1 MDTGGYKRKISAIWS
16 ADVAGY
22 SRLMGDDEEATVRT
36 IVAYRSVMAHL
47 IGRHR
52 GRVVDSPGDNLLAEF
67 ASVVDALR
75 CAWDVQQEL
84 VGRNAELPEKRR
96 MNFRIGINLGDV
108 IEEAGR
114 LYGDGVNVA
123 ARLESLAEPGGI
135 NLSGSAYDQVK
146 QKLPYGFE
154 FIGEQQV
161 KNIRD
166 PVRAYRVLMGSAT
179 PGGGIRIESRERKY
193 PRIVRF
199 LLLGAAFVMLAVGLH
214 FWADMRARFLSGR
227 QTADGA
233 AHQISHGASIAVLP
247 FKNLSGDP
255 DQEYFSDGITND
267 IITDLSRFRE
277 LLVIAADTVFTY
289 KAKTVDIKTVGQEL
303 GVRYVLEGSVQKI
316 NNTVRIN
323 AQLIDASRGTHI
335 WAERY
340 ERDYKDIFTVQGD
353 IVQAIVGRLA
363 AQTFKYEQARAM
375 RKAPQDLQA
384 YDYLLQGWAQYQRRT
399 RASNILAG
407 EMFAKALALDPHY
420 AAAHVGL
427 GWVDFAK
434 VSFGW
439 TEFTQKTLDSAFA
452 HGREA
457 LELDASDALAHTL
470 LCNVYTLQSQYDLA
484 IREGEQAIE
493 LNPNDAATY
502 SQLGWVLLWAGQVD
516 EAATA
521 LEMSLRLDSTSSRNA
536 WLHLGMA
543 YYLKGKYEKALEALE
558 KGVIQR
564 PDFPG
569 YYIVLA
575 ATYAR
580 LGRNGEAARAADKVR
595 RLDPFFEIKSFGSA
609 FRKPA
614 HREAF
619 IAGLREA
626 GLK

>member
-1 MDTGGYKRKISAIWS
+1 MSTERYTRKISAIWS

-22 SRLMGDDEEATVRT
+22 SRLMGDDEETTVRT
-36 IVAYRSVMAHL
+36 IVAYRNVMADL

-67 ASVVDALR
+67 ASVVDAVR

-84 VGRNAELPEKRR
+84 AGRNAELPEKRR
-96 MNFRIGINLGDV
+96 MDFRIGINLGDV

-135 NLSGSAYDQVK
+135 NLSGSAYEQVK
-146 QKLPYGFE
+146 QKVPHRFE

-161 KNIRD
+161 KNIQD
-166 PVRAYRVLMGSAT
+166 PVRAYRVVMGSAT
-179 PGGGIRIESRERKY
+179 PDGGIRIESRERKY
-193 PRIVRF
+193 PRIVR
-199 LLLGAAFVMLAVGLH
+199 LLLLAAGFVVLAVGFYL
-214 FWADMRARFLSGR
+214 WADLRGRSLSGR
-227 QTADGA
+227 PTADGA
-233 AHQISHGASIAVLP
+233 GRHMSQGASIAVLP

-255 DQEYFSDGITND
+255 EQEYFSDGITND

-277 LLVIAADTVFTY
+277 LLVIAGNTVFTY
-289 KAKTVDIKTVGQEL
+289 KGRTVEIKTVGQEL
-303 GVRYVLEGSVQKI
+303 GVRYALEGSVQKV

-335 WAERY
+335 WAHRY
-340 ERDYKDIFTVQGD
+340 ERDYKDIFTLQGD
-353 IVQAIVGRLA
+353 IVQAIVAKLA
-363 AQTFKYEQARAM
+363 VQTFKYEQARAM
-375 RKAPQDLQA
+375 RKEPQDLQA
-384 YDYLLQGWAQYQRRT
+384 YDYLLRGWAHYQRRT
-399 RASNILAG
+399 RASNIMAG
-407 EMFAKALALDPHY
+407 EMFAKAVALDPRY

-439 TEFTQKTLDSAFA
+439 TEFAQKTLDSAFA
-452 HGREA
+452 HGRDA
-457 LELDASDALAHTL
+457 LELDASNALAHAL
-470 LCNVYTLQSQYDLA
+470 LCNVYTLQGQYDLA

-493 LNPNDAATY
+493 LNPNDASTY

-516 EAATA
+516 EAVTA
-521 LEMSLRLDSTSSRNA
+521 LDMSLRLDSTSREQA

-543 YYLKGKYEKALEALE
+543 YYLKGQYGKALDALE
-558 KGVIQR
+558 KGVIQK
-564 PDFPG
+564 PDFAG
-569 YYIVLA
+569 FHIALA

-580 LGRNGEAARAADKVR
+580 LGRNEEATREADTVR
-595 RLDPFFEIKSFGSA
+595 RLDPFFEIESFGSA
-609 FRKPA
+609 FRTPA

-619 IAGLREA
+619 VVGLRQA

>member
-1 MDTGGYKRKISAIWS
+1 MDTGRYKRKISAIWS

-22 SRLMGDDEEATVRT
+22 SRLMGEDEEATVRT
-36 IVAYRSVMAHL
+36 IVAYRSVIADL

-84 VGRNAELPEKRR
+84 AGRNAELPEKRR
-96 MNFRIGINLGDV
+96 MDFRIGINLGDV

-146 QKLPYGFE
+146 QKVPYRFE

-166 PVRAYRVLMGSAT
+166 PVRAYRVVMDPAT
-179 PGGGIRIESRERKY
+179 PMGDIRVESRERKH
-193 PRIVRF
+193 PGIGR
-199 LLLGAAFVMLAVGLH
+199 LLLPAAGLVVLVVGFYL
-214 FWADMRARFLSGR
+214 WANLRARSPSERPTTDVAGR
-227 QTADGA
+227 QMS
-233 AHQISHGASIAVLP
+233 QGASIAVLP
-247 FKNLSGDP
+247 FQNLSGDP
-255 DQEYFSDGITND
+255 EQEYFSDGITND
-267 IITDLSRFRE
+267 IITDLSRFRD
-277 LLVIAADTVFTY
+277 LLVIASNTVFTY
-289 KAKTVDIKTVGQEL
+289 KGKTVDVKTVGKEL
-303 GVRYVLEGSVQKI
+303 RVRYVLEGSVQKI
-316 NNTVRIN
+316 KNSVRIN
-323 AQLIDASRGTHI
+323 AQLIDASNGTHI
-335 WAERY
+335 WADRY
-340 ERDYKDIFTVQGD
+340 ERDYKDIFTLQGD
-353 IVQAIVGRLA
+353 IVQAIVAKLA
-363 AQTFKYEQARAM
+363 VQTFKYEQARAM
-375 RKAPQDLQA
+375 RKKPRDLHA
-384 YDYLLQGWAQYQRRT
+384 YDYLLRGWADYQRRT
-399 RASNILAG
+399 RASNIQAG
-407 EMFAKALALDPHY
+407 EMFAKAVALDPRY
-420 AAAHVGL
+420 AAAHAGL
-427 GWVDFAK
+427 GWVDLAK
-434 VSFGW
+434 VSLGW

-457 LELDASDALAHTL
+457 LELDASNASAHAL
-470 LCNVYTLQSQYDLA
+470 LCNVYALQGQYDLA

-493 LNPNDAATY
+493 LNPNDASTY

-516 EAATA
+516 EAVAA

-543 YYLKGKYEKALEALE
+543 YYLKGEYRKALDTLE
-558 KGVIQR
+558 KGVIKS
-564 PDFPG
+564 PNFAG
-569 YYIVLA
+569 YYIALA

-580 LGRNGEAARAADKVR
+580 LDRNEEAARAADTLR
-595 RLDPFFEIKSFGSA
+595 RLDPFFSIESFGSA

-619 IAGLREA
+619 VVGLRQAGLQ
-626 GLK
+626 